1 MKNRFHQHAKAKPRK
16 DSLVDF
22 IRRFSDVDKQA
33 FQSSSMKDSYAT
45 DANAMSTISSKEKAS
60 RTNISFSARNAAS
73 SIPCLVELSLIAPT
87 LRFSRSLLLSI
98 SFSQATED

>member
-22 IRRFSDVDKQA
+22 IRRFSDVDKQVA
-33 FQSSSMKDSYAT
+33 FQSSSMKDSYTT

-60 RTNISFSARNAAS
+60 RTNISYSTSNAAAAS
-73 SIPCLVELSLIAPT
+73 PA
-87 LRFSRSLLLSI
+87 RRHYYR
-98 SFSQATED
+98 